1 MESRSSYLFET
12 VSFEHVKIFGTIL
25 KKLQIPKLDII
36 KVFEIRILISENRY
50 RKFKLSNY

>member
-36 KVFEIRILISENRY
+36 KVFEIRTLVSEN
-50 RKFKLSNY
+50 S